1 MGSGSYSSEAYSAA
15 SHARGYSHK
24 STSELFRNTVK
35 ADVSNLASSFNTG
48 ARVNNTNVKPEM
60 LCAGVRES
68 RDSAEH
74 PHTTPIIIALDVTGS
89 MYDTPEHMIKEQ
101 FPKLMEKLEQLGVQ
115 DPQLL
120 FMAIG
125 DHECD
130 SYPIQTG
137 QFESDTNKI
146 LDSLQSFYLE
156 GGGGPNY
163 GKLKIAVYIRNSVHY
178 HKSKSVEGEI
188 PNTEVNLGTN
198 KPRSL

>member
-1 MGSGSYSSEAYSAA
+1 MTEVLKRPRGVSSEYIV
-15 SHARGYSHK
+15 RGKEWTY
-24 STSELFRNTVK
+24 L
-35 ADVSNLASSFNTG
+35 
-48 ARVNNTNVKPEM
+48 NNFTLVDGYVAQANNV
-60 LCAGVRES
+60 GT

-125 DHECD
+125 DHEYD
-130 SYPIQTG
+130 NYPIQTG

-156 GGGGPNY
+156 GRGGPNY
-163 GKLKIAVYIRNSVHY
+163 GKLKNCRVH
-178 HKSKSVEGEI
+178 
-188 PNTEVNLGTN
+188 
-198 KPRSL
+198 